1 MKKLLLTVVLAGGA
15 MIAMQVPSATPASA
29 FGWCG
34 WWGGCCKV
42 RHYRACACGC
52 KARVVRYY
60 RRARC
65 GCC

>member
-1 MKKLLLTVVLAGGA
+1 